1 MSTLFF
7 VLRFC
12 LGFRVPFK
20 STDSSLFLNFL
31 IYLTDMQPY
40 TIILFYRFTPIVQPE
55 QFRDEQKII
64 CHELGL
70 KGRLL
75 IAKEGINGTFEG
87 TAEKIEQYKQALTS
101 QPGFAGLV
109 FKESVGTGHAF
120 TKLEIKV
127 RPEVIT
133 LGSGSFD
140 FKTETAAE
148 LSAAELE
155 ALYNNNEDFAI
166 LDLRNDFEV
175 EVGCFEKTINPK
187 LENFR
192 DLPGKLSEL
201 EHLKEKKLVAVC
213 TGGIRCEKATCLLKQ
228 KGFKNIYQLKD
239 GIHTYIQEFPKSRFK
254 GSLFVFD
261 NRMTTTV
268 VDDLEHEIISR
279 CVYCRELSEQFYS
292 DDSVRPSKKV
302 ICCDA
307 CFLNHQD
314 RLRSCN
320 PAKLSLVAK

>member
-1 MSTLFF
+1 MSTS
-7 VLRFC
+7 
-12 LGFRVPFK
+12 PHY
-20 STDSSLFLNFL
+20 N
-31 IYLTDMQPY
+31 
-40 TIILFYRFTPIVQPE
+40 IILFYRFTPIEEPE
-55 QFRDEQKII
+55 VFRDEQKVV
-64 CHELGL
+64 CRELGL

-75 IAKEGINGTFEG
+75 VAKEGINGTFEG
-87 TAEKIEQYKQALTS
+87 TSDQIEVYKKYLTA
-101 QPGFAGLV
+101 QPPFKDMV
-109 FKESVGTGHAF
+109 FKISRGTGQAF

-133 LGSGSFD
+133 LGSGSFNY
-140 FKTETAAE
+140 KTETAAE

-155 ALYNNNEDFAI
+155 TLYNNNEDFAI

-239 GIHTYIQEFPKSRFK
+239 GIHTYMQKFPNSRFR

-268 VDDLEHEIISR
+268 VEDLEHEVISR
-279 CVYCRELSEQFYS
+279 CVYCGELSEQFYS

-302 ICCDA
+302 ICCDT

-320 PAKLSLVAK
+320 PIKLSLVTK